1 MQFGGDTRTRHRVMH
16 AVSTRGPVTAGDLAT
31 EVGLTAAGV
40 RRHLDAMVTDGLV
53 VEREL
58 AGTARRGRGRPARA
72 FVLTPQG
79 HTVLD
84 RTAPDGGRDDLA
96 LSAIE
101 YLAATQGRG
110 AVAAFALHRSTEL
123 ERRYAPQVD
132 AAGGDPADRAEAL
145 AAALSVDGYAA
156 TTRPVGGTGVSAVQ
170 LCQGHCPV
178 RDVAARYPELCEAEA
193 HAFSRLLGTHVRRLA
208 TQAHGAHVCTTHVS
222 VGTSTGSSTR
232 TTHAAAHDT
241 TSGRALSP

>member
-1 MQFGGDTRTRHRVMH
+1 MQFGGDSRTRDRVMR
-16 AVSTRGPVTAGDLAT
+16 AVSARGPVCAADVAAEL
-31 EVGLTAAGV
+31 GLTAAGV
-40 RRHLDAMVTDGLV
+40 RRHLDAMVADGLV

-58 AGTARRGRGRPARA
+58 AGTAPRGRGRPARA

-84 RTAPDGGRDDLA
+84 RTAAGGGRDDLA
-96 LSAIE
+96 VSVID
-101 YLAATQGRG
+101 YLASTAGRG
-110 AVAAFALHRSTEL
+110 AVAAFARHRSSEL
-123 ERRYAPQVD
+123 ERRYAPEVE

-145 AAALSVDGYAA
+145 AAALSADGYAA
-156 TTRPVGGTGVSAVQ
+156 TTRPVAGTGVAAVQ

-208 TQAHGAHVCTTHVS
+208 TQAHGAHVCTTHVP
-222 VGTSTGSSTR
+222 GTTR
-232 TTHAAAHDT
+232 RPE
-241 TSGRALSP
+241 GL